1 MDVKKMKLFEY
12 AVIHHPAP
20 TEDEQKRG
28 AQPKSE
34 LLVEPEYVLAF
45 DEKEASVLAA
55 RAIPDSH
62 VDQLDRVEIVLRP
75 F

>member
-1 MDVKKMKLFEY
+1 MAMATMKLFEY
-12 AVIHHPAP
+12 AVLHHPAP

-34 LLVEPEYVLAF
+34 ILVDLKRILANN
-45 DEKEASVLAA
+45 EKEASVLAA
-55 RAIPDSH
+55 RDIPETHIDK
-62 VDQLDRVEIVLRP
+62 LDRVEIVLRP

>member
-1 MDVKKMKLFEY
+1 MATKMKLFEY
-12 AVIHHPAP
+12 AVLHHPAP

-34 LLVEPEYVLAF
+34 LLVDLTRVLAN

-62 VDQLDRVEIVLRP
+62 VDKLDRVEIVLRP

>member
-1 MDVKKMKLFEY
+1 MATMKLFEY
-12 AVIHHPAP
+12 AVLHHPAP

-34 LLVEPEYVLAF
+34 ILVDLKRILANN
-45 DEKEASVLAA
+45 EKEASVLAA
-55 RAIPDSH
+55 RDIPETHIDK
-62 VDQLDRVEIVLRP
+62 LDRVEIVLRP